1 MRSFVDLGLFL
12 AAVALGIGSVLPVV
26 GGIRPT
32 EIPLVALRDGFPAG
46 DLPSVAVPGLPLYES
61 LAVPLVVAAALLLAA
76 ALFDSV
82 AVGWAGTLIGV
93 ATAVVFWTRLF
104 QTHGEYVE
112 LNRST
117 TLTNQNGTVL
127 LFSGTLVA
135 LLCCLIALRRSS
147 TSRASLD

>member
-32 EIPLVALRDGFPAG
+32 EIPLTALRDGFPDG
-46 DLPSVAVPGLPLYES
+46 DLASIATSDLPLHQS
-61 LAVPLVVAAALLLAA
+61 LAVPLVVAAVLLLVA

-82 AVGWAGTLIGV
+82 PTGWAGTLVGL
-93 ATAVVFWTRLF
+93 ATAAVFWTRLF
-104 QTHGEYVE
+104 QAHGEYVQ

-127 LFSGTLVA
+127 LLSGTIVA
-135 LLCCLIALRRSS
+135 LLCCLVALRRSPG
-147 TSRASLD
+147 TRATLD

>member
-32 EIPLVALRDGFPAG
+32 EIPLTALRDGFPPG
-46 DLPSVAVPGLPLYES
+46 DLAGVAVPGVPLYES
-61 LAVPLVVAAALLLAA
+61 LAVPLVVAAVLLLAA

-82 AVGWAGTLIGV
+82 AVGWAGTLLGI
-93 ATAVVFWTRLF
+93 ATAAVFWTRLF
-104 QTHGEYVE
+104 QVHGEYVE

-117 TLTNQNGTVL
+117 TLTNQNGSVL
-127 LFSGTLVA
+127 LLSGTLVA
-135 LLCCLIALRRSS
+135 LLCCLIALRRSP
-147 TSRASLD
+147 AEHAPLD